1 MSRCSVLDYLAA
13 LIIDSDVLW
22 LTQLPSS
29 FPSNLRDARRQHR
42 RCLDK
47 LGKRRGI
54 DAARLPDVTAAE
66 ETLCIDEL
74 HLNVRTRSAMWQ
86 FERTRMERTRFPWHF
101 ELFDEV
107 FDKLIPSRLGRDK
120 DPEPRTVILLVRPKT
135 DSRPTKDADAL
146 EQSLQAAVARAAPLA
161 RLQQMRVD
169 AAKMSLSEQVR
180 TFSRCLLLVGDHGAG
195 LSNAV
200 FMPTGST
207 VVELTHAACGRHCGD
222 YFRPVSELSGVNHR
236 RVAAA
241 NLTASDPHFGS
252 LLDDSIATSLRATGI
267 AAGSNGL
274 LDTKQEF

>member
-1 MSRCSVLDYLAA
+1 
-13 LIIDSDVLW
+13 
-22 LTQLPSS
+22 
-29 FPSNLRDARRQHR
+29 
-42 RCLDK
+42 
-47 LGKRRGI
+47 
-54 DAARLPDVTAAE
+54 
-66 ETLCIDEL
+66 
-74 HLNVRTRSAMWQ
+74 
-86 FERTRMERTRFPWHF
+86 
-101 ELFDEV
+101 
-107 FDKLIPSRLGRDK
+107 
-120 DPEPRTVILLVRPKT
+120 LLVRPKT
-135 DSRPTKDADAL
+135 DSRPTKEVDAL

-169 AAKMSLSEQVR
+169 AAKMSLSEQVG

-236 RVAAA
+236 RVAAD
-241 NLTASDPHFGS
+241 NLTASDPKFGS
-252 LLDDSIATSLRATGI
+252 LLYESLATSLRATGI

>member
-1 MSRCSVLDYLAA
+1 M
-13 LIIDSDVLW
+13 
-22 LTQLPSS
+22 
-29 FPSNLRDARRQHR
+29 
-42 RCLDK
+42 
-47 LGKRRGI
+47 
-54 DAARLPDVTAAE
+54 
-66 ETLCIDEL
+66 
-74 HLNVRTRSAMWQ
+74 
-86 FERTRMERTRFPWHF
+86 
-101 ELFDEV
+101 
-107 FDKLIPSRLGRDK
+107 
-120 DPEPRTVILLVRPKT
+120 
-135 DSRPTKDADAL
+135 
-146 EQSLQAAVARAAPLA
+146 
-161 RLQQMRVD
+161 
-169 AAKMSLSEQVR
+169 SEQVQLLNLIFTLFVQFLISSHHALR
-180 TFSRCLLLVGDHGAG
+180 QVGTFSRCLLLVGDHGAG